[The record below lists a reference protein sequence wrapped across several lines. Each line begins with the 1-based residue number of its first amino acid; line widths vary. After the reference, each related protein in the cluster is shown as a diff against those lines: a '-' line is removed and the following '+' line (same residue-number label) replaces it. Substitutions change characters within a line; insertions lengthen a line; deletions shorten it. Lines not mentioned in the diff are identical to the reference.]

1 MMVKRYSSYTA
12 RGFFLACFIIIAS
25 FFGVIAASGTS
36 LAATPHIAAGGHHT
50 VSLKSDG
57 TVWAWGYNG
66 YGQLGDGTYTDSSTP
81 VQVYGMSGVTAIA
94 AGDYHTVSLR
104 SDGTVWA
111 WGYNGYG
118 QLGDGTYTD
127 SSTPVQVYGMS
138 GVTAIAAGAYHT
150 VSLKSDGTVW
160 AWGYK
165 GDGELGDG
173 TYTNSSTPVQV
184 SSLSGATAIAAGYY
198 HTVSL
203 KSDGTVWAWG
213 SNDGGQ
219 LGDGTT
225 TQRANPVQ
233 VSGLSGVTTI
243 AAGYWHTAS
252 LKTDGTVWAW
262 GSNGDG
268 ELGDGTTTDR
278 YTPVQVRGLN
288 LGSTTITTPTPS
300 PSAAPSPT
308 PPSSKGKIYGYVRHT
323 HDNVIHEED
332 PPTRLSILGDSRH
345 FLMDFHPR
353 YSASTVADDT
363 GYYEFSDLEADTY
376 TMTCEMQGY
385 RTVTFIISIDE
396 GEQEG
401 ISFELSKT
409 QSGTGIV
416 FGYVYDEDE
425 NPLKSVTVEIDGDD
439 YSHSGKTDGDGYYK
453 FEEVPAGDYIV
464 TYTKTGYETQ
474 TQDVTVEEG
483 DEAQLES
490 VTMPAVQKGTI
501 YGYVTDIKGDPIESV
516 RLKLTRIGTKTK
528 KSTSTDSD
536 GFFEFTDLEAGT
548 YRIMAKKKFYKAAQK
563 TVVVEEGEDVEIEI
577 EMNETRSRILP
588 G

>member
-66 YGQLGDGTYTDSSTP
+66 YGGLGDGTTTQRTTP

-94 AGDYHTVSLR
+94 ARG
-104 SDGTVWA
+104 
-111 WGYNGYG
+111 
-118 QLGDGTYTD
+118 
-127 SSTPVQVYGMS
+127 
-138 GVTAIAAGAYHT
+138 YHT

-184 SSLSGATAIAAGYY
+184 SSLSGVTAIAAGYY

-225 TQRANPVQ
+225 TQRATPVQ

-243 AAGYWHTAS
+243 AAGYWHTIS
-252 LKTDGTVWAW
+252 LKSDGTVWAW

-278 YTPVQVRGLN
+278 YTPVQISGLN

-308 PPSSKGKIYGYVRHT
+308 PPSSKGTIYGYVRDT
-323 HDNVIHEED
+323 NGNVINEED
-332 PPTRLSILGDSRH
+332 SSPRLSILGDQTK
-345 FLMDFHPR
+345 
-353 YSASTVADDT
+353 YSANTAADDT

-376 TMTCEMQGY
+376 IMTCEMQGY
-385 RTVTFIISIDE
+385 QTEMFIISLDE

-401 ISFELSKT
+401 ILFELSKT
-409 QSGTGIV
+409 QSGAGIV

-439 YSHSGKTDGDGYYK
+439 YSDSGKTDGDGYYK

-501 YGYVTDIKGDPIESV
+501 YGYVTNIKGDPIESV
-516 RLKLTRIGTKTK
+516 RLKLTGIGTKTK

-548 YRIMAKKKFYKAAQK
+548 YGIMAKKKFYKAAQK

>member
-1 MMVKRYSSYTA
+1 MRYSSYTA
-12 RGFFLACFIIIAS
+12 RGFFLACLIIIAS

-66 YGQLGDGTYTDSSTP
+66 YGQLGDGTYTDSSPP
-81 VQVYGMSGVTAIA
+81 VQVYGLSGV
-94 AGDYHTVSLR
+94 
-104 SDGTVWA
+104 
-111 WGYNGYG
+111 
-118 QLGDGTYTD
+118 
-127 SSTPVQVYGMS
+127 
-138 GVTAIAAGAYHT
+138 
-150 VSLKSDGTVW
+150 
-160 AWGYK
+160 
-165 GDGELGDG
+165 
-173 TYTNSSTPVQV
+173 
-184 SSLSGATAIAAGYY
+184 TAIAAGYY

-225 TQRANPVQ
+225 TQRATPVQ
-233 VSGLSGVTTI
+233 VIGMSGITTI
-243 AAGYWHTAS
+243 AAGYWHTVS
-252 LKTDGTVWAW
+252 LKSDGTVWAW

-308 PPSSKGKIYGYVRHT
+308 PPSSKGKIYGYVRDT
-323 HDNVIHEED
+323 NGNVINEED
-332 PPTRLSILGDSRH
+332 SSPRLSILGDQRH
-345 FLMDFHPR
+345 FLMDFHPK

-376 TMTCEMQGY
+376 TTTCEMQGY
-385 RTVTFIISIDE
+385 RTEMFIISLDE

-401 ISFELSKT
+401 ILFELSKT
-409 QSGTGIV
+409 QSGAGIV

-439 YSHSGKTDGDGYYK
+439 YSDSGKTDGDGYYK

-516 RLKLTRIGTKTK
+516 RLKLTGIGTKTK